1 MLACEVRSEGNLR
14 DAPRLLIQ
22 LTMSLMRLHLGQRQ
36 DQVWLEK
43 QVQQVGKE
51 KTEVRKTSRQIAG
64 CCLSLRLGDLKE
76 LVNRWLTCQ

>member
-1 MLACEVRSEGNLR
+1 MLACEIQSKRKVR

-36 DQVWLEK
+36 DQVWREK

-76 LVNRWLTCQ
+76 LVNRWMSSQ